1 VIPLNAKI
9 TAPSEEQA
17 KGKKQKAQGK
27 RTERMCDA
35 RSGAKRSLLLF
46 AFCLLPSAFLLT
58 GCSPKPPPV
67 KVEQA
72 KFANFAAYR
81 TYAWLPSTG
90 GPDKDLFGERARNEI
105 EVQLAG
111 KGYVQTL
118 DGPNLLVQTEVVV
131 EERNAETLGD
141 FARYEAAGG
150 TQNFYA
156 AFAIGYEEAR
166 LTVNVYDAAT
176 RQRLW
181 RGMTPVA
188 MDAKHRTD
196 RAAGGVVEMFKSFP
210 AVGGVTAQ

>member
-1 VIPLNAKI
+1 MMTAERSVRRCGSAKVR
-9 TAPSEEQA
+9 TTLTSAPPHL
-17 KGKKQKAQGK
+17 
-27 RTERMCDA
+27 RTST
-35 RSGAKRSLLLF
+35 RS
-46 AFCLLPSAFLLT
+46 FLLISLSIALVA
-58 GCSPKPPPV
+58 CSAKPPPV

-72 KFANFAAYR
+72 KFVSFAAYR

-90 GPDKDLFGERARNEI
+90 GPDKDLFGERVRNEI

-111 KGYVQTL
+111 KGFVQTL

-150 TQNFYA
+150 TQNFYS

-166 LTVNVYDAAT
+166 LTVDVYDAAT
-176 RQRLW
+176 RQRVW

-196 RAAGGVVEMFKSFP
+196 RAAAGVAEMFKSFP